1 MTNRRLTDAV
11 TATDNNSRLWKTR
24 IATARMA
31 YEQGEL
37 HEAANQLT
45 RAMELAKQMKERT
58 YAINTTMIGL
68 GAVRIALG
76 QLKEAERH
84 LKDAMSAL
92 QSFVDDDMSKLY
104 AIALRFHADLLSE
117 KGDEKSAERE
127 LQNSASI
134 LENLGADGVVQLA
147 YTLCD
152 LGSLYLRQSGQH
164 AEAEQYILAAM
175 DLILATLG
183 PEDPEFARAD
193 IIYHLCHSTNDQ
205 AEMLDLAEA
214 GMTKLQYLLGAKHPH
229 MMRAARRYAT
239 ALKDRGD
246 SVRFEEAKRRFA
258 GFEKTATTKEL
269 AALRQIS

>member
-1 MTNRRLTDAV
+1 MSNGRLTDAV
-11 TATDNNSRLWKTR
+11 TATDSNSRLWKTR

-45 RAMELAKQMKERT
+45 RAMELAKHMKERT
-58 YAINTTMIGL
+58 YAVNTTTIGL
-68 GAVRIALG
+68 GAVRIAMG

-92 QSFVDDDMSKLY
+92 EASSDKDLSKLY
-104 AIALRFHADLLSE
+104 AIALRFYADLLSE
-117 KGDEKSAERE
+117 RGDEESAERQ

-134 LENLGADGVVQLA
+134 LEGLGADGCVQLA

-152 LGSLYLRQSGQH
+152 LGSLYLRKSGH
-164 AEAEQYILAAM
+164 DAAEQYILAAM

-193 IIYHLCHSTNDQ
+193 VMYHLCHSTSEL
-205 AEMLDLAEA
+205 EMLDVAEA
-214 GMTKLQYLLGAKHPH
+214 GMTKLQFILGSKHPH
-229 MMRAARRYAT
+229 MMRTARRYT
-239 ALKDRGD
+239 KALKDRGD
-246 SVRFEEAKRRFA
+246 STRLEEAKRRFA
-258 GFEKTATTKEL
+258 GLEKTAG
-269 AALRQIS
+269 RMVV